1 MYGFLLLFLSYFNSV
16 YDLLYLVCLIEMM
29 VFLMGF
35 YGYMV
40 SYFYSSVMELGFIIS
55 VVLVFFLVVFFV

>member
-1 MYGFLLLFLSYFNSV
+1 M